1 MEKNREILTVQEV
14 AAMLK
19 MSKWSIY
26 QKVSG
31 RELPVHQQY
40 RHGRLFFFK
49 DEIQAFLEGIRIRP
63 TDEVNRIANNY

>member
-26 QKVSG
+26 LKVHN
-31 RELPVHQQY
+31 RELPAHQMNK
-40 RHGRLFFFK
+40 HSRLFFFK
-49 DEIQAFLEGIRIRP
+49 DEIQSFIEELRIRP
-63 TDEVNRIANNY
+63 KDEVNRIANNY